1 MNLAV
6 ARADR
11 PRGRPAPPARRS
23 TVLGPTSMPWAP
35 WTIVPADSKTHR
47 NLMIGTLVRDTLKAL
62 DLRFPAQDPAQVGLR
77 IE

>member
-1 MNLAV
+1 MGDVAV
-6 ARADR
+6 RKQWDGYQRAYE
-11 PRGRPAPPARRS
+11 GLLGATS
-23 TVLGPTSMPWAP
+23 TPWAP
-35 WTIVPADSKTHR
+35 WTVVPADSKTHR